1 MQTKSGPC
9 PPWKNQVQTLYWEK
23 QDIGVCEI
31 IWKKILNITSAGASA
46 PSISIEAIKKALRE
60 GGMDLLEILDAD
72 TMTTVLEETERIY
85 VIAREVGKKRG

>member
-1 MQTKSGPC
+1 MRFEEVHYQRA
-9 PPWKNQVQTLYWEK
+9 Y
-23 QDIGVCEI
+23 EI
-31 IWKKILNITSAGASA
+31 ET
-46 PSISIEAIKKALRE
+46 IKKALRE

>member
-1 MQTKSGPC
+1 MRFEEVHYQRA
-9 PPWKNQVQTLYWEK
+9 Y
-23 QDIGVCEI
+23 EI
-31 IWKKILNITSAGASA
+31 
-46 PSISIEAIKKALRE
+46 EVIKKALRE